1 MLVTPRPLVRKLRPH
16 QTPLNFGDG
25 KFLERVVDQLATG
38 QPPPAGLVQ
47 IGAAMASVIGEGASQ
62 NLAGLIMNRLDA
74 KRIHQVYFQW
84 LRQEVLGWHGRV
96 IQNSDGPITPMYLM
110 FQYVSPRR
118 ARAGF
123 WGLACGVLGRGT
135 GPGFWPG
142 ALARGTG
149 PGVRAR
155 AGFWAWRAR
164 DAGTNCAY
172 LRAVGGLGC
181 VTGTT
186 FLRLRGGSST

>member
-110 FQYVSPRR
+110 FLYVFSSACPGRVLGPGVR
-118 ARAGF
+118 GTGPGF
-123 WGLACGVLGRGT
+123 WGLACVPGRGT

-142 ALARGTG
+142 VLGRGSG
-149 PGVRAR
+149 PGY
-155 AGFWAWRAR
+155 WAWRA
-164 DAGTNCAY
+164 Y
-172 LRAVGGLGC
+172 PGGVLGLAC
-181 VTGTT
+181 PGC
-186 FLRLRGGSST
+186 RH